1 MSLSNRWKKFL
12 FIAFVFLFPL
22 EVWCGVPTKE
32 VEIHLAD
39 SLEVNGKNIVL
50 GDIATIYSKNIHIF
64 KALSDLTVSTF
75 ANGETEKTV
84 PSAYLESRI
93 REILPKGTDFV
104 LRAPQKIS
112 FRKESMGITQEQFA
126 QEILNR
132 ALDEGK
138 IPSWVEAKI
147 EMSSSMDSLKLT
159 KLNEVKIEPAAEMPR
174 WRGEMNFRVSKL
186 NSSELIWVKAKIR
199 WFGNVWVAKKQ
210 ISPWSTIKSSDFE
223 QRKIEIT
230 SYRDDLISDQSEFEK
245 LTSRAK
251 TKRLIAEGS
260 PLGASSLERIP
271 DVKVGQPVR
280 VVFVSESGIRV
291 SAEGATLNP
300 LSVGEEGRAKLRSS
314 KKVVT
319 GTLVSDGVLEV
330 SL

>member
-22 EVWCGVPTKE
+22 EVWCNVPTKE
-32 VEIHLAD
+32 VEIHLTD
-39 SLEVNGKNIVL
+39 SLEVNGKSIVL
-50 GDIATIYSKNIHIF
+50 GDVATIYSKNIHIF
-64 KALSDLTVSTF
+64 KALSDLTISTF
-75 ANGETEKTV
+75 ANGESEKMI
-84 PSAYLESRI
+84 PAAYLESRI

-112 FRKESMGITQEQFA
+112 FRKEVVGINQEQFA
-126 QEILNR
+126 QEILR
-132 ALDEGK
+132 KATEEGK

-147 EMSSSMDSLKLT
+147 EITSNIDSLKLA
-159 KLNEVKIEPAAEMPR
+159 KINELKIDPAAEMPR
-174 WRGEMNFRVSKL
+174 WRGDMNFKVSKA
-186 NSSELIWVKAKIR
+186 SSSDLLWVKAKIR

-210 ISPWSTIKSSDFE
+210 ISPWSQIQAADFE

-230 SYRDDLISDQSEFEK
+230 MVRDDLISDSTEFEK
-245 LTSRAK
+245 VVTRAK
-251 TKRLIAEGS
+251 TKRLIAEGA
-260 PLGASSLERIP
+260 PLSVSALERIP
-271 DVKVGQPVR
+271 DVKIGQPVR

-291 SAEGATLNP
+291 SAEGATLNS

-314 KKVVT
+314 RKVVT
-319 GTLVSDGVLEV
+319 GTLVSDGVMEV